1 MSNRPRALTHYNLC
15 GVTLPRKGVVPL
27 RATGVANMQQIPQ
40 SKIEAHCLSGP
51 FFVTDQAMARIG
63 DEEGRVLA
71 WFNQRGNVRS
81 VGDDVVIPGLGLRA
95 NFWFDESKPNG
106 ECFGVTIYTKA
117 DDPERP
123 MGGVVATLKSLEQLL
138 LQFYETPSLATPRAL
153 PLIDAAMPG
162 LSAAIREAE
171 KLQSVHDCEHPEW
184 PRAQWREAVAA
195 DETLQGYWQWV
206 AHRLSEPQEV

>member
-1 MSNRPRALTHYNLC
+1 
-15 GVTLPRKGVVPL
+15 
-27 RATGVANMQQIPQ
+27 MQQIPQ
-40 SKIEAHCLSGP
+40 SKIEEHCLSGP
-51 FFVTDQAMARIG
+51 FFVTDRAMERIG
-63 DEEGRVLA
+63 DEEDLVLA

-95 NFWFDESKPNG
+95 NFWFDEAKPNG

-123 MGGVVATLKSLEQLL
+123 GS
-138 LQFYETPSLATPRAL
+138 S
-153 PLIDAAMPG
+153 
-162 LSAAIREAE
+162 EAE
-171 KLQSVHDCEHPEW
+171 RLQSVHDNEHPEW

-195 DETLQGYWQWV
+195 DDTLQGYWQWV